1 VDDGMLFIGTSYGVI
16 ACYDA
21 ANGEIL
27 WEYECD
33 DGIYASPMIAD
44 NKVYFLD
51 MAGKM
56 HIFSKDRTFNLLGEP
71 ELGER
76 SVSTPSFSE
85 GRIYLRSDSYLYC
98 ISK

>member
-1 VDDGMLFIGTSYGVI
+1 MIV
-16 ACYDA
+16 CYDA

-51 MAGKM
+51 MGGKM
-56 HIFSKDRTFNLLGEP
+56 HIFSKDKNMTLLGEP
-71 ELGER
+71 ELGEG
-76 SVSTPSFSE
+76 SVSTPSFSD
-85 GRIYLRSDSYLYC
+85 GRIYIRGDKFLYC
-98 ISK
+98 IGI

>member
-1 VDDGMLFIGTSYGVI
+1 VI

-21 ANGEIL
+21 LNGEIL

-51 MAGKM
+51 MRGKM
-56 HIFSKDRTFNLLGEP
+56 HIFNKDRTMKLLGEP
-71 ELGER
+71 ELGENT
-76 SVSTPSFSE
+76 VSTPSFSDN
-85 GRIYLRSDSYLYC
+85 RIYLRSDEFLYC
-98 ISK
+98 IGK